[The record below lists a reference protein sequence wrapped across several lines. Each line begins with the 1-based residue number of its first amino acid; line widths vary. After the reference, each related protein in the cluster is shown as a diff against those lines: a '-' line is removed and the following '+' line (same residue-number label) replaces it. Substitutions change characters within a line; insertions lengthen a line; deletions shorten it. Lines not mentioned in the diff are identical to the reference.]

1 LPDDVR
7 RARHVHPDLRP
18 AGAPVFRYFG
28 FAVATV
34 LVRLALTAPRI
45 ADAALGVVATLFAV
59 GVTWFHNR
67 PAQPFGDE

>member
-1 LPDDVR
+1 L
-7 RARHVHPDLRP
+7 AR
-18 AGAPVFRYFG
+18 APVFRYSG

-34 LVRLALTAPRI
+34 LVRLAFTASQFG
-45 ADAALGVVATLFAV
+45 DAALGVVATVFAV